1 MKGNQASLKEKEH
14 SEKIRSNQAKEQ
26 LIKEDQRQKAAEK
39 GLDRSEKAEDRALK
53 QEDLR
58 IKEKNVDKPK
68 SNA

>member
-1 MKGNQASLKEKEH
+1 MYQNL
-14 SEKIRSNQAKEQ
+14 NQAKEQ
-26 LIKEDQRQKAAEK
+26 LIREDQRQKAAEK
-39 GLDRSEKAEDRALK
+39 GLDRNSKAEDRALK